1 MDDLFTK
8 IYEQY
13 YKDVYRLIYSYLLNK
28 QDTEDI
34 LQKTFTKLYKE
45 CYKFNFVDNNVKKWL
60 FKVSI
65 NEVNDHFKLFW
76 NKKKT
81 YVNMENITNDKSSDK
96 EINLLILS
104 LEKEYRIP
112 IYLYYYEGYTIAEIA
127 QIMNKTETCIK
138 TRLKR
143 AKEKLKK
150 EMEGIN

>member
-1 MDDLFTK
+1 M
-8 IYEQY
+8 
-13 YKDVYRLIYSYLLNK
+13 N
-28 QDTEDI
+28 
-34 LQKTFTKLYKE
+34 
-45 CYKFNFVDNNVKKWL
+45 
-60 FKVSI
+60 
-65 NEVNDHFKLFW
+65 
-76 NKKKT
+76 T

-96 EINLLILS
+96 EINLLISS

-112 IYLYYYEGYTIAEIA
+112 IYLYYYEGYNIAEIA